1 MVCWSRRFYFRLTNT
16 TLMNRNKV
24 AAWIIILVVYLGPFY
39 YLFIRNN
46 GSEIVDT
53 GKEML
58 FGVSW
63 IIGMIVAFY
72 FAVNEPLKPKQT
84 AAKAQKAASES
95 QRKAA

>member
-1 MVCWSRRFYFRLTNT
+1 
-16 TLMNRNKV
+16 MNRNKLV
-24 AAWIIILVVYLGPFY
+24 AAIIGIALYLGPFY

-58 FGVSW
+58 IGVSW
-63 IIGMIVAFY
+63 IVGMIIAFY
-72 FAVNEPLKPKQT
+72 FAVNQPLQAKKPGAVQHARK
-84 AAKAQKAASES
+84 ED

>member
-1 MVCWSRRFYFRLTNT
+1 
-16 TLMNRNKV
+16 MNKNKLV
-24 AAWIIILVVYLGPFY
+24 ALLIGIGLYVGPFY

-58 FGVSW
+58 IGMSW
-63 IIGMIVAFY
+63 IVGMIVAFY
-72 FAVNEPLKPKQT
+72 FAVNQPLKDKKQVKVKQVE
-84 AAKAQKAASES
+84 AIQ